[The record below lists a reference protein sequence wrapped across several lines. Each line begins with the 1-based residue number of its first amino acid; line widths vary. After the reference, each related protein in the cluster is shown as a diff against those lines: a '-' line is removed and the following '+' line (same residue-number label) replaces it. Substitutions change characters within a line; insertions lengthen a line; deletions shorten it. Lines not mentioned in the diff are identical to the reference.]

1 MTLTNVIV
9 GGAGPVC
16 KRIRSTRQGFPEG
29 IKRVSQT
36 PFRVLLLAVLT
47 SARVQGETRR
57 RLSYNAA
64 MPSERDKSNEKRLKW
79 WYFRPW
85 SPLVFCTFAGGF
97 ISLLTPSVSSSASEA
112 VWQEA
117 QPLIWTSIGAVVGVL
132 WEWLRRLNQG
142 SSP

>member
-29 IKRVSQT
+29 IKRAWQT
-36 PFRVLLLAVLT
+36 PFRVLLLAVQT

-64 MPSERDKSNEKRLKW
+64 MPSERDKSSENPYKASSVEGPQREPRGKQSK
-79 WYFRPW
+79 FRTLAA
-85 SPLVFCTFAGGF
+85 SLGLVLHVERTVTA
-97 ISLLTPSVSSSASEA
+97 IVP
-112 VWQEA
+112 
-117 QPLIWTSIGAVVGVL
+117 TS
-132 WEWLRRLNQG
+132 Q
-142 SSP
+142 SDH